1 MAEMC
6 QQYLKR
12 YPAADPLYWQA
23 FKAQPELADDLRG
36 QHRYNAASAALIA
49 KFQLTVS
56 KAE

>member
-1 MAEMC
+1 MC

-36 QHRYNAASAALIA
+36 QHRYNAASAAHIA